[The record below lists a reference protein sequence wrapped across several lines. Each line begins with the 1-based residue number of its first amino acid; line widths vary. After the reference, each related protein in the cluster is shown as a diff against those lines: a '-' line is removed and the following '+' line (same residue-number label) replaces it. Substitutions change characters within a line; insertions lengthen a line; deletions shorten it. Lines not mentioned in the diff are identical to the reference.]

1 MNSQFASTFG
11 LTAPGFPVVA
21 GSTVQRVYDDLRK
34 RIITIQLPPDTTLS
48 RTELTETYE
57 VSQTPIR
64 DALQLL
70 KQEGLVRIYP
80 QSRTVVT
87 RIDVLQIYEAHFL
100 RVALETEVCRRLATD
115 PDPDPSVITRAR
127 SIIKM
132 QTAVADDADQ
142 IAIFQELDELFHQ
155 TLFAGAKRS
164 SLHQLIRERS
174 GHLERIRRLHL
185 PEKGKIVSILDGHH
199 AIIDAIAARN
209 EQGAVDAIREHLSQT
224 VAKVEDL
231 RKEFPDY
238 FV

>member
-48 RTELTETYE
+48 RTELTETYQ

-115 PDPDPSVITRAR
+115 PDPSVITRAR

-132 QTAVADDADQ
+132 QSAVADDADQ

-185 PEKGKIVSILDGHH
+185 PEKGKIISILDGHH
-199 AIIDAIAARN
+199 AIIDAIAARD

-224 VAKVEDL
+224 VAKVEEL